1 MDRLLSIEN
10 AVYEHPWSRAQFSS
24 SLADTNTQSQA
35 LLLEDRIIGY
45 VLFLPVA
52 ENADILNICIDC
64 KYQHQGFG
72 QQLFARLL
80 SKLQSLAVESLFLE
94 VRASNAQALRFY
106 HHLGFE
112 TINTR
117 KKYYSNLEDA
127 KIMRLSIK

>member
-1 MDRLLSIEN
+1 MSIES
-10 AVYEHPWSRAQFSS
+10 AAYQYPWSRAQFSS
-24 SLADTNTQSQA
+24 SLTDANTQSQA
-35 LLLEDRIIGY
+35 LLLEGRIIGY

-52 ENADILNICIDC
+52 ENADILNICIDS

-72 QQLFARLL
+72 RQLFAHLL
-80 SKLQSLAVESLFLE
+80 SELQTLEIENLFLE

-112 TINTR
+112 SIHTR